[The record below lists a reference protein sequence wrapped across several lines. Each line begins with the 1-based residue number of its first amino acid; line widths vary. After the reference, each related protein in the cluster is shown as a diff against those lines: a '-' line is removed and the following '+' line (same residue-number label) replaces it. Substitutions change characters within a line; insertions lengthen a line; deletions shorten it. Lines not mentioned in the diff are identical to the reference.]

1 MSEIAINAVLA
12 QMRTMATAA
21 SAASEAG
28 PAAGTPS
35 AGTDGVRFAS
45 LMQDS
50 IEDINASMME
60 AKAMATAF
68 ESGDPQVSL
77 AEVMVASQRAGLQFQ
92 AMTEVRNKLLS
103 AYQEV
108 MSMQV

>member
-1 MSEIAINAVLA
+1 MSDVAINQVLT
-12 QMRTMATAA
+12 QMRSMAA
-21 SAASEAG
+21 
-28 PAAGTPS
+28 AAGAAGEGGSLQGAPV
-35 AGTDGVRFAS
+35 AGTDGVRFAG

-50 IEDINASMME
+50 IEDINASMMQ
-60 AKAMATAF
+60 AKSMATAF

-77 AEVMVASQRAGLQFQ
+77 AEVMVASQRASLEFQ
-92 AMTEVRNKLLS
+92 AMTEVRNKLLT